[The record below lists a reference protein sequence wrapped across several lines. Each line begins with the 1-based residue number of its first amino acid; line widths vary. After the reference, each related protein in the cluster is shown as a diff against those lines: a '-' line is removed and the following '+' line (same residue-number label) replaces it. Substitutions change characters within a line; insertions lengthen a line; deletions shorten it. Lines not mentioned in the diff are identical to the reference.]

1 MTAAPRPREPHP
13 ALDTLADLDAG
24 VLEGADAERVAAHVG
39 GCARCGQVMAAL
51 DGVRAD
57 LRALPAPP
65 IPATVVTRL
74 DAVLADL
81 RTAPDPTAPDPTAPD
96 PTAPNPTAPN
106 PAPDRTAPVAAAA
119 KATAS
124 RVVDL
129 DAVRERRGRRLMT
142 AIGAA
147 AAAVA
152 LVAAGAAITSLVR
165 AGGTGGDSSA
175 IGGAGG
181 ATYQEESARQQE
193 DATAVPAPASP
204 PLPSYDRT
212 TLRAVLPTL
221 AKAYPLAKTAQ
232 PGPESPAGPM
242 ADAALRTA
250 CARSIP
256 GVSEEP
262 RTVLQVRYGGQPA
275 YVFVFVD
282 GAGVPT
288 AYVVGDQCG
297 RAAAVPATVL
307 DVVR

>member
-57 LRALPAPP
+57 LRTLPAPP

-81 RTAPDPTAPDPTAPD
+81 RTAPDTTAPDPTAPD
-96 PTAPNPTAPN
+96 PTAPDRA
-106 PAPDRTAPVAAAA
+106 ADRTAPVTAAA

-129 DAVRERRGRRLMT
+129 DAVRERRGRRLTT

-152 LVAAGAAITSLVR
+152 LVVAGAAVTSLVR
-165 AGGTGGDSSA
+165 AGGAGGDSSA
-175 IGGAGG
+175 AGGGGG
-181 ATYQEESARQQE
+181 ATYQEESARQKG
-193 DATAVPAPASP
+193 DVTAVPAPASP

-221 AKAYPLAKTAQ
+221 AKAYPLSTAVQ
-232 PGPESPAGPM
+232 SGPDGPAGPM

-256 GVSEEP
+256 GVSEDP
-262 RTVLQVRYGGQPA
+262 RAVLRVRYGGQPA

-307 DVVR
+307 DAVR